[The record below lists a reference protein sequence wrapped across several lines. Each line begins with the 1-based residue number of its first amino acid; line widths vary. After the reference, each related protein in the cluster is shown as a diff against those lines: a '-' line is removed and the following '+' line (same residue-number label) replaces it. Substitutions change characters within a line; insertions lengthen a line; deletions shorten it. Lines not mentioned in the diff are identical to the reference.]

1 VTYLALL
8 LVCLLPPVGL
18 LAWLAGTRNSRPQAG
33 ERHQLVA
40 LIVLV
45 ALAVLATLPWDAAL
59 IARGTWSYPRARPV
73 GWVAGVPVEE
83 LLFMVLQPLLAGL
96 WLRTRRAEQP
106 APRPLGRSGC
116 ARAAGAAGWLLVAG
130 LGVLLARSASGSYL
144 GLLLAWSGPL
154 LALQWAAGGDT
165 LWAQRRLLVL
175 AAVPPTLYLWAVDG
189 LGLHLRLWQLSGTRT
204 TGLHLLGLPLE
215 EALFFLL
222 TTLLVVG
229 GLLLG
234 TDQATLAR
242 LRSRLPSPK
251 HPHPDA
257 DPRRGGP
264 ERRRLDDEPA
274 RGRRNGVG
282 RRRERRRPR
291 RLLLHP
297 GAVPGRGV
305 ERARPASADPDQAAK
320 QALIDTF

>member
-18 LAWLAGTRNSRPQAG
+18 LARRAGTRNSRPQAG
-33 ERHQLVA
+33 DRHQVIA
-40 LIVLV
+40 LIVLIT
-45 ALAVLATLPWDAAL
+45 LAVLATLPWDAAL
-59 IARGTWSYPRARPV
+59 IARGTWSYPRAQPV
-73 GWVAGVPVEE
+73 GWVTGVPVEE

-154 LALQWAAGGDT
+154 LALQWAVGGDT

-222 TTLLVVG
+222 TTVLVVG

-234 TDQATLAR
+234 TDQTTLTR
-242 LRSRLPSPK
+242 LRSRLPRQHPTPK
-251 HPHPDA
+251 PIPAGAALSGAGLTRSLHEA
-257 DPRRGGP
+257 DGTVWVV
-264 ERRRLDDEPA
+264 DENDGAP
-274 RGRRNGVG
+274 G
-282 RRRERRRPR
+282 

-320 QALIDTF
+320 QALIDAF

>member
-1 VTYLALL
+1 
-8 LVCLLPPVGL
+8 
-18 LAWLAGTRNSRPQAG
+18 
-33 ERHQLVA
+33 
-40 LIVLV
+40 
-45 ALAVLATLPWDAAL
+45 
-59 IARGTWSYPRARPV
+59 
-73 GWVAGVPVEE
+73 
-83 LLFMVLQPLLAGL
+83 MVLQPLLAGL
-96 WLRTRRAEQP
+96 WLRTRSP
-106 APRPLGRSGC
+106 GRSAPQPPSRRGY
-116 ARAAGAAGWLLVAG
+116 ARTAGAVLWLLVAG

-154 LALQWAAGGDT
+154 LALQWAVGGDT
-165 LWAQRRLLVL
+165 LWEQRRLLVL
-175 AAVPPTLYLWAVDG
+175 AAAPPTLYLWAVDG

-234 TDQATLAR
+234 TDQTTLTR
-242 LRSRLPSPK
+242 LRSRLPRRQHPTPK
-251 HPHPDA
+251 PI
-257 DPRRGGP
+257 PRRGGP
-264 ERRRLDDEPA
+264 ERRRPDDEPA